1 MTSTGN
7 VQRVRRSF
15 FVALLLSTV
24 AVACAV
30 KMVTVTG
37 PDGNPW
43 QTCDG
48 NDAKCIEAMG
58 AKCPNGYV
66 VGRDKTFNCK
76 PEHAGDPSP
85 CVTDKE
91 LAATDVFA
99 IDDADHV
106 FDIRPGHLIF
116 ETEGPLV
123 KAQPVRGP
131 DCHVWLMR
139 PRFDWSSSSFSSTSR
154 FSKLLGKACRHGYIE
169 AEVFGEAMYKCTSP
183 EDGGEPDAIAPQDA
197 MAPQDARDWQ

>member
-1 MTSTGN
+1 MTSTGT
-7 VQRVRRSF
+7 VQRSF
-15 FVALLLSTV
+15 FFALVLSTV

-66 VGRDKTFNCK
+66 VGRDKLFNCK
-76 PEHAGDPSP
+76 PDHASAPDP

-91 LAATDVFA
+91 LAEADVFA

-106 FDIRPGHLIF
+106 FDIRPGHLAIG
-116 ETEGPLV
+116 TEGPLV

-139 PRFDWSSSSFSSTSR
+139 PRFDWSSSSRSSTSR
-154 FSKLLGKACRHGYIE
+154 FLKLLGQACRHGYVE
-169 AEVFGEAMYKCTSP
+169 AEVFGESMVQCTSP
-183 EDGGEPDAIAPQDA
+183 EDAGEPDAIAPLDG
-197 MAPQDARDWQ
+197 MAPLL